1 MNHEKKE
8 DVNFDMDS
16 LDREGLNNESAAHE
30 GVGDDGLRTQRK
42 KGGRNSAE
50 LTRQEAFVRSHRRH
64 HHEIAS
70 WRTVIFILFL
80 LLWEVSAN
88 LKWIDSFFFA
98 SPSRVARCFVEQLKN
113 NSLLSHIGV
122 TLFETILSFLL
133 VILLSLLI
141 STLLWHS
148 SKLSEITEPYLV
160 VLNSLPKSALAPLF
174 IVWLGTGTK
183 TIIVAGMSVAVFG
196 SIISF
201 YTGFQQVDAEKIT
214 LVYTLGGNKRDA
226 FFKVV
231 FPGSIPILL
240 STAKVN
246 IGLALVGV
254 IIGEFL
260 AARRGLG
267 YLIIYGSQVF
277 QLDMV
282 ITSIIILCII
292 ALGFYKAIQLI
303 EHQIKIRFKM

>member
-1 MNHEKKE
+1 MKAELTT
-8 DVNFDMDS
+8 DS
-16 LDREGLNNESAAHE
+16 GK
-30 GVGDDGLRTQRK
+30 RK
-42 KGGRNSAE
+42 KASPE
-50 LTRQEAFVRSHRRH
+50 LTRQEEFIRKHRRH

-70 WRTVIFILFL
+70 WRTLIFVLFIV
-80 LLWEVSAN
+80 LWEVSAN
-88 LKWIDSFFFA
+88 RKWIDSFFFS
-98 SPSRVARCFVEQLKN
+98 SPSRVARCFVDQIRH
-113 NSLLSHIGV
+113 NSMLSHIGV
-122 TLFETILSFLL
+122 TLLETVLSFLL
-133 VILLSLLI
+133 VIAFSLLI

-148 SKLSEITEPYLV
+148 RKLSEILEPYLV

-174 IVWLGTGTK
+174 IVWLGTGTR

-201 YTGFQQVDAEKIT
+201 YTGFQQVDSEKIT
-214 LVYTLGGNKRDA
+214 LIYTLGGARRDA
-226 FFKVV
+226 FLKVV
-231 FPGSIPILL
+231 LPGSVPILL

-282 ITSIIILCII
+282 ITSIIVLCVI
-292 ALGFYKAIQLI
+292 ALGFYKSIQAI
-303 EHQIKIRFKM
+303 EHQIRIRFKM

>member
-1 MNHEKKE
+1 MKAE
-8 DVNFDMDS
+8 
-16 LDREGLNNESAAHE
+16 
-30 GVGDDGLRTQRK
+30 RK
-42 KGGRNSAE
+42 KLKKSTE
-50 LTRQEAFVRSHRRH
+50 LTAQEEFVKKHKRH
-64 HHEIAS
+64 HHEITS
-70 WRTVIFILFL
+70 WRTIIFVLFL
-80 LLWEVSAN
+80 ALWEVSAD

-98 SPSRVARCFVEQLKN
+98 SPSRVTRCFIEQLRY
-113 NSLLSHIGV
+113 NSMLSHIGV
-122 TLFETILSFLL
+122 TLLETLFSFLL
-133 VILLSLLI
+133 VLLFSLLI
-141 STLLWHS
+141 STLLWYS
-148 SKLSEITEPYLV
+148 TKLSEILEPYLV

-183 TIIVAGMSVAVFG
+183 TIIVAGISVAIFG

-201 YTGFQQVDAEKIT
+201 YTGFQQVDKEKIT
-214 LVYTLGGNKRDA
+214 LIYTLGGAKRDA

-231 FPGSIPILL
+231 LPGSIPILL

-246 IGLALVGV
+246 VGLALVGV

-277 QLDMV
+277 QLNMV
-282 ITSIIILCII
+282 ITSIIVLCII
-292 ALGFYKAIQLI
+292 ALGIYKSIQIL

>member
-1 MNHEKKE
+1 MKPEQNMEDKMANEKTA
-8 DVNFDMDS
+8 S
-16 LDREGLNNESAAHE
+16 R
-30 GVGDDGLRTQRK
+30 
-42 KGGRNSAE
+42 E
-50 LTRQEAFVRSHRRH
+50 LTKQEEFVKNHRRH

-70 WRTVIFILFL
+70 WRTVIFVLFL
-80 LLWEVSAN
+80 ALWEISAGQG
-88 LKWIDSFFFA
+88 WIDSFFFS
-98 SPSRVARCFVEQLKN
+98 SPSRVVKCFGELLSS
-113 NSLLSHIGV
+113 NSMLSHIGV
-122 TLFETILSFLL
+122 TLLETLLSFLL
-133 VILLSLLI
+133 VLLFSLLI
-141 STLLWHS
+141 STLLWYS
-148 SKLSEITEPYLV
+148 TKLSEILEPYLV

-174 IVWLGTGTK
+174 IVWLGTGIK

-214 LVYTLGGNKRDA
+214 LVYTLGGSKRDA

-292 ALGFYKAIQLI
+292 ALGFYKSVQLI